1 MDQKEDNKAR
11 AEPIFVLKY
20 GGYGMR
26 NVVQA
31 AVRLTGPDGG
41 VELPIGEYSQSN
53 LKEFGL
59 IENSTYSSIEVAKG
73 YQAVLYVD
81 DHFRGKSTVL
91 GEGLHGKIE
100 VANEVFSLKFGS
112 IRIIQPIFLSPEE
125 RDHHEIERAIDGWW
139 PESLENMESRM
150 AWWREARFG
159 CFIHWGLYSLSGG
172 RWKGSKSVG
181 YAEHLM
187 RMKKISQQEYQEI
200 FIDEFNPLKF
210 NAESWVQSIKAA
222 GMRYLVITAKHHD
235 GFALY
240 PSDAY
245 PYDIRMTPFN
255 RDPLLELKEACAK
268 HDIKYG
274 FYYSHAFDWEHPDA
288 PGNDWEYSN
297 PGGDL
302 RLYEGEGKL
311 WFTEHPE
318 LVPRVA
324 DNYVDHKSIPQIIEL
339 INKYEPDILWFD
351 TPHKLPLSENLRI
364 LEAIRKADNRI
375 VVNGRLAVGQGYD
388 TFADY
393 VNTGDRA
400 HEIIPCEG
408 DWETIP
414 TTNESY
420 GYSIDDNSHKPVSE
434 LIQLLVKA
442 AARGGNVLMN
452 LGPKGDGAIDE
463 RDMVIL
469 QEIGIWLDTHGES
482 IYGTTATPLEV
493 QQWGEST
500 RKENMLYL
508 HVFDW
513 PEDGKLVLGGL
524 MNHIHKAWV
533 LSDKSQ
539 QSLATRRLNY
549 CDWIIDLPISTPT
562 NSSSCTVIAVEVAG
576 EPRVCSGRLIGEK
589 GINVLRSFDA
599 IVSGGMGYGDGKKG
613 NEYIDNW
620 TSMSQRVTWKIRAYH
635 SMRVKVIL
643 KYKALDDMG
652 GVVQVELGEKMYQE
666 RIETGTDYTT
676 VEQEF
681 RILAGKQDLSIVAAQ
696 IDGTELMRLYS
707 ATIIPLEVYEDGI
720 RETFER
726 DLTDVGE

>member
-1 MDQKEDNKAR
+1 MK
-11 AEPIFVLKY
+11 
-20 GGYGMR
+20 

-31 AVRLTGPDGG
+31 AVRLTGPDGQ
-41 VELPIGEYSQSN
+41 VELSVGEYSQSSFKELG
-53 LKEFGL
+53 LKES
-59 IENSTYSSIEVAKG
+59 STYNSIHVAKG
-73 YQAVLYVD
+73 YQAILYVE

-91 GEGLHGKIE
+91 CEGLYEKRERADGISPLE
-100 VANEVFSLKFGS
+100 LKS
-112 IRIIQPIFLSPEE
+112 IRVIHPVNLSAEE
-125 RDHHEIERAIDGWW
+125 RDHQEIERAIHEWW
-139 PESLENMESRM
+139 PQSLENMESRI

-172 RWKGSKSVG
+172 RWKGSKSEG

-187 RMKKISQQEYQEI
+187 RAKKIRLQEYQET
-200 FIDEFNPLKF
+200 FIDKFHPQKF
-210 NAESWVQSIKAA
+210 NAESWVQLIKAA
-222 GMRYLVITAKHHD
+222 GMKYIVITAKHHD

-240 PSDAY
+240 PSDVY
-245 PYDIRMTPFN
+245 PYDIRMTPFQ

-324 DNYVDHKSIPQIIEL
+324 DYYVDRKSIPQILEL
-339 INKYEPDILWFD
+339 IDKYEPDILWFD

-364 LEAIRKADNRI
+364 LEAIRKADDRI
-375 VVNGRLAVGQGYD
+375 VINGRLAAGQDYD

-420 GYSIDDNSHKPVSE
+420 GYSIDDDSHKPASE
-434 LIQLLVKA
+434 FIQLLVKA
-442 AARGGNVLMN
+442 AARGGNMLMN

-463 RDMVIL
+463 RDIAIL
-469 QEIGIWLDTHGES
+469 HEIGAWLEVNGES
-482 IYGTTATPLEV
+482 IYGTSRSPLEV
-493 QQWGEST
+493 HQWGEST
-500 RKENMLYL
+500 RKGNMLYL

-513 PEDGKLVLGGL
+513 PQDGKLVLGGL
-524 MNHIHKAWV
+524 MNHIRKAWI
-533 LSDKSQ
+533 LSENSRKA
-539 QSLATRRLNY
+539 LVTRRLNY
-549 CDWIIDLPISTPT
+549 CDWIIDLPLSPPTP
-562 NSSSCTVIAVEVAG
+562 SSCCSVIAVEVVG
-576 EPRVCSGRLIGEK
+576 EPRVRSGRLIGER
-589 GINVLRSFDA
+589 GINVFRSFDA
-599 IVSGGMGYGDGKKG
+599 IVSEGMRYGDGKKG
-613 NEYIDNW
+613 NEYIDHW
-620 TSMSQRVTWKIRAYH
+620 TSTKQRVTWKIRANH
-635 SMRVKVIL
+635 SMRVKLVL
-643 KYKALDDMG
+643 KYKALDGMG
-652 GVVQVELGEKMYQE
+652 GVVQVELGDKMYQE
-666 RIETGTDYTT
+666 PIITGTDYAA
-676 VEQEF
+676 VETEF
-681 RILAGKQDLSIVAAQ
+681 TIGAGKQDLSIVAVQ
-696 IDGTELMRLYS
+696 IDGTELMRIYS
-707 ATIIPLEVYEDGI
+707 VTISPLEVYEDGK

-726 DLTDVGE
+726 DLTDVGN